1 MAARLRAGRGV
12 ALGSLAISTSF
23 QVLLAPGMLGCPL
36 AAVAAQPAASAPVA
50 TTAPVGAAAQAVAA
64 PAAAPASAAALA
76 APISAAPADQAAPDD
91 DSPSAATPKKSAAQT
106 GKEPVIIRAKPWLFN
121 RETRYAH
128 SLPEV
133 DGTTITVTKKTSVVK
148 LDNQPPVID
157 NNQREIFD
165 RLPGIVLAEQQNPT
179 QLNLSYRGLGNPQ
192 ESEYVLVMQDGLP
205 LELDWIGYPTVYY
218 LPVPQTIS
226 SVQMIRGGSGLL
238 YGPEPQPVIN
248 FISRPPNPDRPWSG
262 TTEQVGG
269 SDSLFS
275 SFNAISGTVGDW
287 DYSAD
292 YSHRQSIGQRL
303 NGDYHVNSGDLTV
316 GYRFGG
322 NQKLTASIHAY
333 GVESGLAGLLSGMQY
348 QADRNQTPTPDD
360 RLWTDRYTA
369 VVTYENKFNENSLY
383 TQKLWTGYQDLITR
397 SGAYNAAFVASS
409 ATLAAQRFHYTGL
422 DGRFL
427 QRWGRGNA
435 LTFGYTAYTSRSP
448 YNQYVNPNPL
458 ADRDDESGRHSYAED
473 RRTHYAAVF
482 AENVFRFQ
490 YFHLVT
496 SARFD
501 HEELKSH
508 QTIASHP
515 LLVDASYRKSIP
527 LFGVGIGN
535 DFGHGN
541 ETYLNVSQGFRP
553 LRYLDIASPFGNFA
567 PGNNPNPTK
576 YLTYEAGVHGW
587 PSVGLYYDVSLF
599 QVNVHD
605 RLEAQPI
612 PHTDPLCPSNGT
624 DCTIDVNTGN
634 TRSRGVELESSYDV
648 LRWWPDS
655 RSDQH
660 IDVFANASYLD
671 ARFTS
676 SRVSAPVGK
685 TPAYAPD
692 YVIKAGVT
700 LRQDRRYKLSL
711 VVDSVGSQ
719 FFQDSNGPIGATPA
733 RIPKYTLLDLSG
745 EYTIAGHFRL
755 LGGVANLT
763 DRHYYSRVFISRG
776 LIEPGKD
783 RTFFA
788 GAAYDF

>member
-1 MAARLRAGRGV
+1 M
-12 ALGSLAISTSF
+12 
-23 QVLLAPGMLGCPL
+23 
-36 AAVAAQPAASAPVA
+36 
-50 TTAPVGAAAQAVAA
+50 A
-64 PAAAPASAAALA
+64 PAAEVTAATVSTATPASTGATASAAAA
-76 APISAAPADQAAPDD
+76 VPGVVAPAGQ
-91 DSPSAATPKKSAAQT
+91 ATPEDDLPPTAAQKQPVGQT
-106 GKEPVIIRAKPWLFN
+106 GKDPVLIRAKPWLFN
-121 RETRYAH
+121 RETRYTH

-148 LDNQPPVID
+148 LDNQPTVID
-157 NNQREIFD
+157 NNQREVFD

-205 LELDWIGYPTVYY
+205 LELDWIGYPTTYY
-218 LPVPQTIS
+218 LPIPQTIS
-226 SVQMIRGGSGLL
+226 SVQMIRAGSGLL

-248 FISRPPNPDRPWSG
+248 FISRTPNPDRPWSG

-275 SFNAISGTVGDW
+275 SFNTISGTVDDW
-287 DYSAD
+287 DYLAN

-303 NGDYHVNSGDLTV
+303 NGDYHVNAGDLTA
-316 GYRFGG
+316 GYRFTG
-322 NQKLTASIHAY
+322 NQKLTVSIHAY
-333 GVESGLAGLLSGMQY
+333 SVESGLAGLMSGKQF
-348 QADRNQTPTPDD
+348 QADPNQTTTPDD

-369 VVTYENKFNENSLY
+369 AVTYENKFNENTLY

-397 SGAYNAAFVASS
+397 SGAYNLAPAASS
-409 ATLAAQRFHYTGL
+409 TTLAGQRFHYTGL

-448 YNQYVNPNPL
+448 YNQYVTPNLL
-458 ADRDDESGRHSYAED
+458 ADRDDTSGRHSYAEN
-473 RRTHYAAVF
+473 RSTHYAALF
-482 AENVFRFQ
+482 AENVFRFP

-508 QTIASHP
+508 QTIASQHP
-515 LLVDASYRKSIP
+515 LALVDATYRKNIP

-535 DFGHGN
+535 DFGRGN

-553 LRYLDIASPFGNFA
+553 LRYLDIASPFGNFD
-567 PGNNPNPTK
+567 PSNNPNPTK

-587 PSVGLYYDVSLF
+587 PSPGLYYDVGLF

-605 RLEAQPI
+605 RIEAQALN
-612 PHTDPLCPSNGT
+612 TT
-624 DCTIDVNTGN
+624 TTIDVNTGN
-634 TRSRGVELESSYDV
+634 TRSRGVELEGSYDV
-648 LRWWPDS
+648 LRWW
-655 RSDQH
+655 SDTPSDRH
-660 IDVFANASYLD
+660 FDLFANASYLD
-671 ARFTS
+671 AKFTS
-676 SRVSAPVGK
+676 SRLLNQAGK

-692 YVIKAGVT
+692 YVVKAGVT
-700 LRQDRRYKLSL
+700 LRQDRQYKVSL
-711 VVDSVGSQ
+711 IVDSVGSQ
-719 FFQDSNGPIGATPA
+719 FFQDSNLAIATTPA

-745 EYTIAGHFRL
+745 EYKVGGHLRL

-763 DRHYYSRVFISRG
+763 DRRYYSRVFISRG
-776 LIEPGKD
+776 LLEPGRD
-783 RTFFA
+783 RTFSA